1 MRVPKRARA
10 PGAPPRDAR
19 RPRGASRRRRW
30 IPPSAAAGSLLEVGQ
45 VEELEA
51 PVALDRAVDEG
62 HVVDCRAG
70 SVSAGGPPRARP
82 RPAPARAHSHL
93 PGPATGSRA
102 RRRWRWRHLREGRR
116 GRVRAG
122 RLPGGTAGSLPG
134 QVSLSE
140 VKGAVSCREGAERC
154 GRWKGLPRASGHTRG
169 VTAARGGRRGSLTWR
184 GGHLQSHAG
193 QDQHCTQME
202 TRG

>member
-30 IPPSAAAGSLLEVGQ
+30 IPPSAAACSLLEVGQ

-82 RPAPARAHSHL
+82 RPAPPL
-93 PGPATGSRA
+93 PAPTRTSRDQQQEAGHEEDGAGDTYERGGGAGS
-102 RRRWRWRHLREGRR
+102 GQ
-116 GRVRAG
+116 GGFRAG
-122 RLPGGTAGSLPG
+122 LRGHCLGKSH
-134 QVSLSE
+134 S
-140 VKGAVSCREGAERC
+140 
-154 GRWKGLPRASGHTRG
+154 PR
-169 VTAARGGRRGSLTWR
+169 
-184 GGHLQSHAG
+184 
-193 QDQHCTQME
+193 
-202 TRG
+202 